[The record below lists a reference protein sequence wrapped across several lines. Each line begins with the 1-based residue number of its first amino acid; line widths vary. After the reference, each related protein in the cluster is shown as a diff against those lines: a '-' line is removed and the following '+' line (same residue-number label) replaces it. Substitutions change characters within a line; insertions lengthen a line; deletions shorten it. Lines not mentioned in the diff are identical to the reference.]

1 MTNPT
6 SPDGGYRFTPA
17 EIQQQLIQCTD
28 LLRKFET
35 SYRQMAG
42 VISFT
47 SPPALDTEGSVIQAK
62 AVADLGT
69 RASQRVLN
77 QASFLHNWYN
87 ILIRARARYVEQ
99 EHLTEAQWNA
109 LAQDGLPE

>member
-35 SYRQMAG
+35 SYLQ
-42 VISFT
+42 
-47 SPPALDTEGSVIQAK
+47 QAQEIDNK
-62 AVADLGT
+62 AT
-69 RASQRVLN
+69 
-77 QASFLHNWYN
+77 FLRNWYRA
-87 ILIRARARYVEQ
+87 LIAARTRYLEQ

-109 LAQDGLPE
+109 LAWEGLTE